1 MDGSFQRNVNKC
13 RLPNKKRGKSKGF
26 PLLESGRR
34 GSNPR
39 PSAWKANALS
49 TELLP
54 QICGGQG
61 WIRTTEGVS
70 QQIYSLPHLA
80 TLVLAQQYFKKSG
93 RRGSNPRP
101 SAWKAD
107 ALSTELLPQLCGRRW
122 IRTTEG
128 INQQIYSL
136 PHLATLVF
144 ALSSLLS
151 DSNQRPRDYKSRAL
165 AN

>member
-1 MDGSFQRNVNKC
+1 M
-13 RLPNKKRGKSKGF
+13 
-26 PLLESGRR
+26 SGRR
-34 GSNPR
+34 DSNPR

-101 SAWKAD
+101 SAWKAN
-107 ALSTELLPQLCGRRW
+107 ALSTELLPQRPKTFQVSKSVGKDGFEPPKSKDSRFTVCPIWPLW
-122 IRTTEG
+122 
-128 INQQIYSL
+128 YL
-136 PHLATLVF
+136 PNLFFKEQLASQHLFL
-144 ALSSLLS
+144 SLLS

>member
-1 MDGSFQRNVNKC
+1 M
-13 RLPNKKRGKSKGF
+13 
-26 PLLESGRR
+26 SGRR
-34 GSNPR
+34 DSNPR

-80 TLVLAQQYFKKSG
+80 TLVLAQQYFKKRAEDG
-93 RRGSNPRP
+93 AQTR
-101 SAWKAD
+101 D
-107 ALSTELLPQLCGRRW
+107 PQLGRLMLYQLSYFRNFCGQRW
-122 IRTTEG
+122 IRTTEVER
-128 INQQIYSL
+128 QQIYSL

-144 ALSSLLS
+144 ALFCF
-151 DSNQRPRDYKSRAL
+151 
-165 AN
+165 

>member
-1 MDGSFQRNVNKC
+1 M
-13 RLPNKKRGKSKGF
+13 
-26 PLLESGRR
+26 SGRR

-101 SAWKAD
+101 SAWKAN
-107 ALSTELLPQLCGRRW
+107 ALSTELLPHSCQSCHSDCGQRW
-122 IRTTEG
+122 IRTTEVER
-128 INQQIYSL
+128 QQIYSL

-144 ALSSLLS
+144 ALNISNKELKSNSEQYSEHRCFILSSS
-151 DSNQRPRDYKSRAL
+151 SNSSPPCEP
-165 AN
+165 N